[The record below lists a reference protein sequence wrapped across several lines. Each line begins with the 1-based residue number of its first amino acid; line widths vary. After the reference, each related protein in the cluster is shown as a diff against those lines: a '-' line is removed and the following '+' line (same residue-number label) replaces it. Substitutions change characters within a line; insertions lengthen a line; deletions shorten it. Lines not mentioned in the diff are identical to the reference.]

1 MRNSISLL
9 TGRPSAMEFVC
20 KGDSVLVVPEG
31 GSPSA
36 VVAEGKDP
44 SDAVDEGESAV
55 VAEGEG
61 PSDAVDEG
69 ESAVVA
75 EGEGPP
81 DVVAATLSCA
91 ALMRVRRSNA
101 RGRANM
107 AKNSRN

>member
-61 PSDAVDEG
+61 P
-69 ESAVVA
+69 
-75 EGEGPP
+75 P